1 VKAVRGALDRV
12 LGTLLAGLMAAM
24 VLNVL
29 WQVGTRFILRTP
41 SSFTEEVARYLM
53 IWVGML
59 GAAYATGRKAHL
71 ALDLLTGRLQGGA
84 RRASETFIH
93 AVVLA
98 FAALVMVGGGGR
110 LVWVQLTLGQK
121 SAALQLNVG
130 LVYLAVP
137 LAGAA
142 IVLYSL
148 ASLLE
153 IRRGA
158 DADAGPTSSG
168 LN

>member
-1 VKAVRGALDRV
+1 MRAVRGALDRV
-12 LGTLLAGLMAAM
+12 LGAGLAVLMAAM

-53 IWVGML
+53 IWAGML

-84 RRASETFIH
+84 RRASEGFIH

-148 ASLLE
+148 AALLDL
-153 IRRGA
+153 RRSA
-158 DADAGPTSSG
+158 DASAGQASSG

>member
-1 VKAVRGALDRV
+1 MKAVRGALDRV

-53 IWVGML
+53 IWLGML

-84 RRASETFIH
+84 RRASEGFIH

-153 IRRGA
+153 LRRGA
-158 DADAGPTSSG
+158 DAAAGPTSSG

>member
-1 VKAVRGALDRV
+1 
-12 LGTLLAGLMAAM
+12 M
-24 VLNVL
+24 
-29 WQVGTRFILRTP
+29 
-41 SSFTEEVARYLM
+41 
-53 IWVGML
+53 
-59 GAAYATGRKAHL
+59 
-71 ALDLLTGRLQGGA
+71 
-84 RRASETFIH
+84 
-93 AVVLA
+93 VLA

-153 IRRGA
+153 LRRGS
-158 DADAGPTSSG
+158 DAAAGPTSSG